1 MNSGPSVW
9 LLRDL
14 KVESRPFGH
23 GESSFL
29 DVYVSFVMICIP
41 LRKVRWRHLPDDGI
55 RALSERAFGRLSL
68 ADLA

>member
-1 MNSGPSVW
+1 MEVGRILALTNGW
-9 LLRDL
+9 FL
-14 KVESRPFGH
+14 
-23 GESSFL
+23 FL